1 MKVGVRGGP
10 AKTKTRTVTRT
21 RPHQKKGQRGE
32 PNAKVPIEW
41 KSAVDSLRQLQGTK
55 RAKVRDYNDA
65 INACAK
71 ARQLGPALELL
82 GDMVKDGIDPDTYSY
97 GSLLNACARTR
108 DWKTALE
115 LLGDVSFKQVFWDN
129 RWLPFLASKRSL
141 DQIWLFETSGYGLS
155 KRRGL
160 ALERNGY
167 VVTILVLPDPLQ

>member
-108 DWKTALE
+108 DWETALE
-115 LLGDVSFKQVFWDN
+115 LLGDMDDKGVKQNVITMNAAISACEKGGQWKKA
-129 RWLPFLASKRSL
+129 LELLESMKS
-141 DQIWLFETSGYGLS
+141 
-155 KRRGL
+155 RGL
-160 ALERNGY
+160 EPNVITMNAA
-167 VVTILVLPDPLQ
+167 

>member
-10 AKTKTRTVTRT
+10 AKTKTRTVTGT

-71 ARQLGPALELL
+71 ARQLGPALTIL
-82 GDMVKDGIDPDTYSY
+82 GDMVEDGLDPNVYSY

-108 DWKTALE
+108 DWETALE
-115 LLGDVSFKQVFWDN
+115 LLGDGVEVLASFPGWFPLGTQDN
-129 RWLPFLASKRSL
+129 RLRPTRGPAHLSRGQLQTPHLPKPRC
-141 DQIWLFETSGYGLS
+141 
-155 KRRGL
+155 
-160 ALERNGY
+160 
-167 VVTILVLPDPLQ
+167 